1 MWIKRVSFNWLIKQN
16 KVFSMHPINYTKLI
30 WSKMFSIWYITIHL
44 HDWKLAPR
52 KRHDFLTHLV
62 LPVLYISPIQ
72 KTASTRQDIE
82 TNVRVVRVVTK
93 TTVSPI
99 SSFVTSRGF
108 TLECSAS
115 RGKGHIVG
123 LTKTPSWPRV
133 TLTSS
138 FLSEVI
144 SSVDVLHKH
153 KTNIREAASV
163 CVSVCVSGGFR
174 GTCLKEKGLTALNL
188 ILPFRR
194 QA

>member
-1 MWIKRVSFNWLIKQN
+1 M
-16 KVFSMHPINYTKLI
+16 
-30 WSKMFSIWYITIHL
+30 
-44 HDWKLAPR
+44 
-52 KRHDFLTHLV
+52 

-82 TNVRVVRVVTK
+82 TNVRVVRLVTK
-93 TTVSPI
+93 TTASPI

-115 RGKGHIVG
+115 RGKGHVVG

-153 KTNIREAASV
+153 KTNIREV
-163 CVSVCVSGGFR
+163 CVSVCVLGGFR